1 MEKWSFVMDGIHG
14 RATPYNTGVWITW
27 GGMAF
32 HLADVCEEMQQ
43 AILDGR
49 I

>member
-1 MEKWSFVMDGIHG
+1 MEKWSFTLDEITGF
-14 RATPYNTGVWITW
+14 ATPYNSGVWITW
-27 GGMAF
+27 GGMGF